1 MVKVCTKSLGLLDFP
16 IHFKFDYVIQ
26 LELITSG
33 QCIAQNH
40 GKNRLSNF
48 SVGSVS
54 NKQKIFYHFKQ
65 IRLNL
70 CQHNTYI
77 ACKRYLNKIPDWR
90 FFIHSFTGG
99 LGTRGLVLGPTFILP
114 VHPAVY
120 YSDCGSSHKLSC
132 STLPLDLNFFCSSYH
147 AHT

>member
-1 MVKVCTKSLGLLDFP
+1 MHGLCLKIVLIRPSNLSIFHSSAPHLPRLRAYCFKALLHLYWIGLLPLGLQKSVCMVKVCTKSLGLLDFP

-70 CQHNTYI
+70 C
-77 ACKRYLNKIPDWR
+77 
-90 FFIHSFTGG
+90 
-99 LGTRGLVLGPTFILP
+99 
-114 VHPAVY
+114 
-120 YSDCGSSHKLSC
+120 
-132 STLPLDLNFFCSSYH
+132 
-147 AHT
+147 